1 MSEIK
6 YCFLSQKKIIF
17 IGIMHHIERDCFPL
31 FFFFEKK
38 SVENKHYFYKSF
50 PLTNYSFPLTKFF
63 FFFFYV
69 TKHWKIWKTI
79 FIEGIPAKHFV
90 RFSINVF

>member
-17 IGIMHHIERDCFPL
+17 IGIIHHIERHCFPL

-38 SVENKHYFYKSF
+38 SIENKHYFYKSF

-63 FFFFYV
+63 FFFFMLLNTGKYG
-69 TKHWKIWKTI
+69 KL
-79 FIEGIPAKHFV
+79 FL
-90 RFSINVF
+90 